1 MQANCYEDKFMDTVK
16 TDASDCECRAADDL
30 LWTLSRHH
38 RDFGSAFKDRLMET
52 LLAVHSRHE
61 MRH

>member
-16 TDASDCECRAADDL
+16 TDASDCECCAADDL
-30 LWTLSRHH
+30 LWTLS
-38 RDFGSAFKDRLMET
+38 DTTGIFGNAFKDRLMET
-52 LLAVHSRHE
+52 LLAVHGHHM